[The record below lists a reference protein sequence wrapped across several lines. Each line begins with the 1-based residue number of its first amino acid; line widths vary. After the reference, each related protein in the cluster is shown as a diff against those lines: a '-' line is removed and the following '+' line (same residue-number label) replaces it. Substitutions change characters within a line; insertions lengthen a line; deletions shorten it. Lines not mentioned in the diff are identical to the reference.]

1 MQILVIEDERELRE
15 LLEYGLTSLNFK
27 VTGAGNA
34 NDALILVEEGIP
46 DLILLDLMLPGLQGL
61 QFLDI
66 VRRKNQTVPVI
77 IISARTG
84 EEDIIKGLEHGA
96 DDYLPKPFSM
106 RLLEAK
112 IKAALRRAGGSPAH
126 SGTIVSG
133 DVTVDP
139 ESRRAAVA
147 GEAIQLTQKEFD
159 LLSLFVRKPEKVFT
173 RNQLLNTIWGYEAE
187 LVSRTVDAH
196 VAMLR
201 KKLGARG
208 AWIKT
213 LPKIGY
219 LWSAGG

>member
-15 LLEYGLTSLNFK
+15 LLEYGLGRLNFK
-27 VTGAGNA
+27 VTGASNA
-34 NDALILVEEGIP
+34 NDALIMIEEAVP

-66 VRRKNQTVPVI
+66 VRRKNQAVPVI
-77 IISARTG
+77 IISALTG
-84 EEDIIKGLEHGA
+84 EEDVIRGLEHGA

-112 IKAALRRAGGSPAH
+112 INAALRRAPGGAPEGRLE
-126 SGTIVSG
+126 SGG
-133 DVTVDP
+133 VTVDP
-139 ESRRAAVA
+139 DSRRATSA
-147 GEAIQLTQKEFD
+147 GDPLQLTQKEFD
-159 LLSLFVRKPEKVFT
+159 LLSLFIRKPQKVFT
-173 RNQLLNTIWGYEAE
+173 RNQLLNIVWGYEAE

-201 KKLGARG
+201 KKLGPNGSCIR
-208 AWIKT
+208 T

-219 LWSAGG
+219 LWSPED